1 MKNALG
7 CSITFYRSGIYPKA
21 DRCAPYASVRRVGD
35 FKRRCS
41 VQIRHRR
48 RLARRLCLETKSA
61 LCCTRLDTVYGDRRV
76 CTRLQGKQMLAH
88 FSISPCIINNKHTEF
103 REKKSGSY
111 RVCLRVNIRVF
122 LFISKRSLGLLLLF
136 RKNHANICYPC
147 GRV

>member
-1 MKNALG
+1 MK
-7 CSITFYRSGIYPKA
+7 T
-21 DRCAPYASVRRVGD
+21 YAGSLTPVHTSVA
-35 FKRRCS
+35 S
-41 VQIRHRR
+41 
-48 RLARRLCLETKSA
+48 ARNR
-61 LCCTRLDTVYGDRRV
+61 

-147 GRV
+147 GRVLCCDNICAAVAFNLYHREFIPNLSGYGLRESWLWGSQLQQRYLIDTTHPVLPF